1 MTLHSITKPS
11 VERVAVEVV
20 VVSQKVVR
28 FPMRFL
34 RRRGDGRR

>member
-1 MTLHSITKPS
+1 MTLHSITKSP

-20 VVSQKVVR
+20 VVGEEVVR
-28 FPMRFL
+28 FPGRFL